1 MNLGAM
7 ARIAKIVAV
16 VGFFL
21 PWVLVSCSN
30 QTLFSATGVD
40 LAMGSVNIHNPMN
53 GAVEHHNGHA
63 DVPILLAMMAIAIG
77 LVGTFLLARRD
88 AARLMLGTSLAA
100 LLLSFAG
107 VQAAHDPQRLKSGP
121 GEAGQSDGGL
131 GDAALAMVKVENR
144 FGYYLTLLGLT
155 AAAGFS
161 FAALYGVGTLRTRA
175 SELGGLGGGRRLA
188 IAAQAAFP
196 ARRSDIAWDGMADKN
211 DATCCTNTC
220 SASPPVVSANWPG
233 PSSTGRGRQPK
244 RRSRRRRR
252 RPPRRTVHY
261 ARRPSKPMLGS
272 APGNAARPLAPG
284 ARH

>member
-1 MNLGAM
+1 MNFGAM

-107 VQAAHDPQRLKSGP
+107 VQAAHDPQRLKSGL

-175 SELGGLGGGRRLA
+175 SELGGQAGRRLA
-188 IAAQAAFP
+188 IAAQAASPP
-196 ARRSDIAWDGMADKN
+196 ADPDIAFWDGMADKN
-211 DATCCTNTC
+211 DRDLLHEYLLRFPAGRFGELARAKLDRQGSPTEAPLPETAPA
-220 SASPPVVSANWPG
+220 ASSSDCPLCQAPVEAN
-233 PSSTGRGRQPK
+233 
-244 RRSRRRRR
+244 
-252 RPPRRTVHY
+252 
-261 ARRPSKPMLGS
+261 ARFCGEC
-272 APGNAARPLAPG
+272 GAALAP
-284 ARH
+284 ARGD